1 MLKHLFT
8 LIWNRKRANALL
20 IVEIFLAFVV
30 LFVVGSLLVYRWQ
43 NYRAPL
49 GFTYEQVWEVSLD
62 PGTQPKAER
71 YATQQQIVQRIK
83 SLPGV
88 RSVTRTSSNTPF
100 TDSHN
105 SSDIG
110 RPGQSV
116 MQLNGNIYR
125 LDDAAGD
132 VLQLPLEE
140 GRWFDQRDE
149 GAKVVVISHDAKE
162 RLFPNETAVGKLVEA
177 NGSRRI
183 VGVTASYRADGDFAE
198 SKPASFLRNGL
209 QDTTFDHLQT
219 LLVRVQPGA
228 GGALEKQ
235 MSADIRAIGAGWSS
249 NITPLAEQRA
259 KQLKEVVTPLVALV
273 ITCVFLIVNVALGL
287 FGVLWQTIN
296 QRRSEIGLRRAI
308 GASAGGISGQI
319 LGEMLVVATFGL
331 VLGLLV
337 AVQFPLLRVL
347 SVRAGVYG
355 TAMALAVGLVY
366 LLTAACALYPSRLA
380 AGIQPAVAL
389 REE

>member
-49 GFTYEQVWEVSLD
+49 GFAYEQVWEVSLD
-62 PGTQPKAER
+62 PGVQPKAER
-71 YATQQQIVQRIK
+71 YATQQQIIQRIK
-83 SLPGV
+83 SLSGV
-88 RSVTRTSSNTPF
+88 RAVTRTASNTPF
-100 TDSHN
+100 TNSH
-105 SSDIG
+105 SQSDVG
-110 RPGQSV
+110 RPGEKGFRPTSNV
-116 MQLNGNIYR
+116 YY
-125 LDDAAGD
+125 LDDAAAD
-132 VLQLPLEE
+132 VLQVPLEE
-140 GRWFDQRDE
+140 GRWFDRRDD
-149 GAKVVVISHDAKE
+149 GAPVAVISHDLKE
-162 RLFPNETAVGKLVEA
+162 LLFPHETAVGKLVEA
-177 NGSRRI
+177 DGNRRV
-183 VGVTASYRADGDFAE
+183 VGVAAAYRADGDFANP
-198 SKPASFLRNGL
+198 KPATFLRNGV
-209 QDTTFDHLQT
+209 QDTVFDHLRT

-235 MSADIRAIGAGWSS
+235 MSADIRAIGPGWSS
-249 NITPLAEQRA
+249 NITPLSESRD
-259 KQLKEVVTPLVALV
+259 KQMKTVLTPLVALV

-319 LGEMLVVATFGL
+319 VGEILVVATFGL
-331 VLGLLV
+331 ALGLL
-337 AVQFPLLRVL
+337 AAAQFPLLGVLGVRV
-347 SVRAGVYG
+347 GVYL
-355 TAMALAVGLVY
+355 TAMALAAGLVY
-366 LLTAACALYPSRLA
+366 LLTVVCALYPSRLA

>member
-49 GFTYEQVWEVSLD
+49 GFAYEQVWVVDLD
-62 PGTQPKAER
+62 PGMQPKAER
-71 YATQQQIVQRIK
+71 YATQQQVIQRIK

-88 RSVTRTSSNTPF
+88 RAVTRTSSNTPF
-100 TDSHN
+100 SNSHN
-105 SSDIG
+105 SSDIN
-110 RPGQSV
+110 RPGEHIRRPASNV
-116 MQLNGNIYR
+116 YD

-132 VLQLPLEE
+132 VLSIPVEE
-140 GRWFDQRDE
+140 GRWFDRRDD
-149 GAKVVVISHDAKE
+149 GALVAVISHDMKE
-162 RLFPNETAVGKLVEA
+162 LLFPNETALGKLVEA
-177 NGSRRI
+177 NGNRRI
-183 VGVTASYRADGDFAE
+183 VGVTAPYRADGDFADP
-198 SKPASFLRNGL
+198 KQAIFLRNGL

-219 LLVRVQPGA
+219 LLLRVQPGA

-235 MSADIRAIGAGWSS
+235 ISADIRAIGAGWSS
-249 NITPLAEQRA
+249 NITPLSEARE
-259 KQLKEVVTPLVALV
+259 KQMKTVLTPLVALV

-319 LGEMLVVATFGL
+319 LGEILVVATFGL
-331 VLGLLV
+331 ALGLL
-337 AVQFPLLRVL
+337 AAAQFPLLGVLGVRV
-347 SVRAGVYG
+347 GVYL
-355 TAMALAVGLVY
+355 TAMALAAGLVY
-366 LLTAACALYPSRLA
+366 LLTVVCALYPSRLA

>member
-49 GFTYEQVWEVSLD
+49 GFAYEQVWAVDLD

-71 YATQQQIVQRIK
+71 YATQMQIIQRIK
-83 SLPGV
+83 SLPEV
-88 RSVTRTSSNTPF
+88 RAVTRSSSNTPF
-100 TDSHN
+100 SNSHN
-105 SSDIG
+105 ESNIE
-110 RPGQSV
+110 RPGERIFRPPSNV
-116 MQLNGNIYR
+116 YN

-132 VLQLPLEE
+132 VLQLPIEE
-140 GRWFDQRDE
+140 GRWFDRRDD
-149 GAKVVVISHDAKE
+149 GAPVVVISHDMKE
-162 RLFPNETAVGKLVEA
+162 LMFPHETALGKPVVA
-177 NGSRRI
+177 DGSRRI
-183 VGVTASYRADGDFAE
+183 VGVAAAFRADGDFADP
-198 SKPASFLRNGL
+198 KQAIFLRNGV
-209 QDTTFDHLQT
+209 QDTAFDHLRT
-219 LLVRVQPGA
+219 LLVRMQPGA

-235 MSADIRAIGAGWSS
+235 MSADIRAIGPGWSS
-249 NITPLAEQRA
+249 NITPLSEQRD
-259 KQLKEVVTPLVALV
+259 KQLKTVLTPLVALV

-319 LGEMLVVATFGL
+319 LGEILVVATFGL
-331 VLGLLV
+331 ALGLLV
-337 AVQFPLLRVL
+337 AMQFPLLGVLGVRV
-347 SVRAGVYG
+347 GVYG
-355 TAMALAVGLVY
+355 TAMALAAGLVY
-366 LLTAACALYPSRLA
+366 LLTVVCALYPSRLA

>member
-49 GFTYEQVWEVSLD
+49 GFAYEQVWEVSLD
-62 PGTQPKAER
+62 PGIQPKAER
-71 YATQQQIVQRIK
+71 YATQQQVVQRLK
-83 SLPGV
+83 TLPGV
-88 RSVTRTSSNTPF
+88 RSVTRTNSNTPF
-100 TDSHN
+100 SNSHN
-105 SSDIG
+105 SSNIE
-110 RPGQSV
+110 RPGEKIFRPAS
-116 MQLNGNIYR
+116 NFYNA
-125 LDDAAGD
+125 DDATAD
-132 VLQLPLEE
+132 VLSLPLEE
-140 GRWFDQRDE
+140 GRWFDRRDE
-149 GAKVVVISHDAKE
+149 GAPVVVISHDMKE
-162 RLFPNETAVGKLVEA
+162 LLFPHETALGKLVVA
-177 NGSRRI
+177 NGNRRI
-183 VGVTASYRADGDFAE
+183 VGVTAAFRADGDFADP
-198 SKPASFLRNGL
+198 KQAIFMRNSL
-209 QDTTFDHLQT
+209 QDSAFDQLQT

-235 MSADIRAIGAGWSS
+235 MSSEIRAIGPGWSS
-249 NITPLAEQRA
+249 NITPLAELRD
-259 KQLKEVVTPLVALV
+259 KQLKAVLTPLVALV

-319 LGEMLVVATFGL
+319 LGEILVVATFGL
-331 VLGLLV
+331 ALGLLV
-337 AVQFPLLRVL
+337 AVQFPLLGVLGVRV
-347 SVRAGVYG
+347 GVYL
-355 TAMALAVGLVY
+355 TAMGLAAGLVY
-366 LLTAACALYPSRLA
+366 VLTVICALYPSQLA

>member
-1 MLKHLFT
+1 MMKHLFT

-49 GFTYEQVWEVSLD
+49 GFAYEQVWEVGLD
-62 PGTQPKAER
+62 PGIQPKAER
-71 YATQQQIVQRIK
+71 YATQQQIIQRIK

-88 RSVTRTSSNTPF
+88 RAVTRSNSNTPF
-100 TDSHN
+100 SDSHN
-105 SSDIG
+105 SSNIE
-110 RPGQSV
+110 RPDQRVLRPASNTYN
-116 MQLNGNIYR
+116 M
-125 LDDAAGD
+125 DDAASD

-140 GRWFDQRDE
+140 GRWFDRRDD
-149 GAKVVVISHDAKE
+149 GAPVVVISRDMKE
-162 RLFPNETAVGKLVEA
+162 LLFPNETALGKLVVA
-177 NGSRRI
+177 NGNRRI
-183 VGVTASYRADGDFAE
+183 VGVTASYRADGDFAD
-198 SKPASFLRNGL
+198 PRQAIFLRNSL
-209 QDTTFDHLQT
+209 QDNTFDHLRT
-219 LLVRVQPGA
+219 LLVRVQPSA

-235 MSADIRAIGAGWSS
+235 ISSDIRAIGPGWSS
-249 NITPLAEQRA
+249 NITPLSEMRE
-259 KQLKEVVTPLVALV
+259 KQMKEVLTPLVALV

-319 LGEMLVVATFGL
+319 VGEILVVATFGL
-331 VLGLLV
+331 GLGLLV
-337 AVQFPLLRVL
+337 AVQFPLLGVL
-347 SVRAGVYG
+347 GVRADVYG
-355 TAMALAVGLVY
+355 TAMGLAAGLVY
-366 LLTAACALYPSRLA
+366 VLTVVCALYPSRLA

>member
-8 LIWNRKRANALL
+8 LIWNRKQANALL

-49 GFTYEQVWEVSLD
+49 GFAYEQVWAVDLD
-62 PGTQPKAER
+62 PGIQPKAER
-71 YATQQQIVQRIK
+71 YATQQQIIQRIK

-88 RSVTRTSSNTPF
+88 RAVTRSGSNTPF
-100 TDSHN
+100 SNSHN
-105 SSDIG
+105 LNNTE
-110 RPGQSV
+110 RPNQRVLRPS
-116 MQLNGNIYR
+116 GNVYN

-140 GRWFDQRDE
+140 GRWFDRRDD
-149 GAKVVVISHDAKE
+149 GAPVVVISRDMKE
-162 RLFPNETAVGKLVEA
+162 LLFPNETAVGKLVVS
-177 NGSRRI
+177 NGKKRI
-183 VGVTASYRADGDFAE
+183 VGVTAPFRADGDFADP
-198 SKPASFLRNGL
+198 KQAIFLRNGL
-209 QDTTFDHLQT
+209 QDTTFEHLET

-235 MSADIRAIGAGWSS
+235 ISSDIRAIGPGWSS
-249 NITPLAEQRA
+249 NITPLAEMRD
-259 KQLKEVVTPLVALV
+259 KQLKAVLTPLVALV

-319 LGEMLVVATFGL
+319 LGEILVVATFGL
-331 VLGLLV
+331 ALGLLV
-337 AVQFPLLRVL
+337 AAQFPLLGVL
-347 SVRAGVYG
+347 GVRAGVYA
-355 TAMALAVGLVY
+355 TAMLLAAGLVY
-366 LLTAACALYPSRLA
+366 LLTVVCALYPSRLA

>member
-20 IVEIFLAFVV
+20 IAEIFLAFVV

-100 TDSHN
+100 ADSHN

-347 SVRAGVYG
+347 GVRAGVYG
-355 TAMALAVGLVY
+355 TAMALAAGLVY
-366 LLTAACALYPSRLA
+366 LLTAVCALYPSRLA

>member
-8 LIWNRKRANALL
+8 LIWNRKRANGLL

-49 GFTYEQVWEVSLD
+49 GFAYEQVWEVDLD

-71 YATQQQIVQRIK
+71 YATQQQVIQRLK

-100 TDSHN
+100 TNSHN
-105 SSDIG
+105 SSNIE
-110 RPGQSV
+110 RPDQRIFRPPSNV
-116 MQLNGNIYR
+116 YN
-125 LDDAAGD
+125 LDDAAAD

-140 GRWFDQRDE
+140 GRWFDRRDD
-149 GAKVVVISHDAKE
+149 GAPVVVISHDMKE
-162 RLFPNETAVGKLVEA
+162 LMFPTETALGKLVVA
-177 NGSRRI
+177 DGNRRI
-183 VGVTASYRADGDFAE
+183 VGVTAAFRADGDFADP
-198 SKPASFLRNGL
+198 KQAIFLRNGV
-209 QDTTFDHLQT
+209 QDTTFDHLRT

-235 MSADIRAIGAGWSS
+235 MSADIRAIGPSWSS
-249 NITPLAEQRA
+249 NITPLSEARD
-259 KQLKEVVTPLVALV
+259 KQMKAVLMPLVALV
-273 ITCVFLIVNVALGL
+273 ITCVFLVVNVALGL

-319 LGEMLVVATFGL
+319 LGEILVVATFGL
-331 VLGLLV
+331 ALGLLV
-337 AVQFPLLRVL
+337 AAQFPLLGVLGVRV
-347 SVRAGVYG
+347 GVYA
-355 TAMALAVGLVY
+355 TAMALAAGLVY
-366 LLTAACALYPSRLA
+366 LLTVVCALYPSRLA